1 MSTLQSPRVSSPE
14 PRSAGSSVSQPGQSL
29 IFPPQI
35 GLVKGLLYVVAQCV
49 GAIVGAAVLS
59 ILIPGEAGASGLSGI
74 NAGQGFGIEFII
86 TLVLV
91 LVVFAAAADGN
102 NSDSVRGSAPLAI
115 GLSIT
120 TCHLFAI
127 PLTGSSM
134 NPART
139 LGPSVIFNSWA
150 NHWVY
155 WVGPILGGVTAALI
169 YQLVLKVRLGERLGR
184 NYNYNVL
191 LAQAPEKT
199 KYDGVARNE
208 V

>member
-1 MSTLQSPRVSSPE
+1 M
-14 PRSAGSSVSQPGQSL
+14 

-102 NSDSVRGSAPLAI
+102 NSGSVRGSAPLAI

-169 YQLVLKVRLGERLGR
+169 YQLVLKARLGGERLGR